1 VLKSAFA
8 RHVNVLRN
16 LDVQFHG
23 INGRADG
30 RIENKNPGWKNN
42 MITNFALLC
51 KTNKVNIPCATT
63 HMQYKKHT
71 HKPENKKEHN
81 ICSNH
86 NVQMHRKQTQN
97 NDCPV

>member
-1 VLKSAFA
+1 MFCEIWMFNVTASMGAQMDELK
-8 RHVNVLRN
+8 L
-16 LDVQFHG
+16 
-23 INGRADG
+23 
-30 RIENKNPGWKNN
+30 KNPGWKNN

-71 HKPENKKEHN
+71 HKPENKKKHN